1 MNPMATVD
9 DLLSDA
15 LQLPPK
21 ERARLAHELLLSLE
35 TDGEDSDANTEWAR
49 ELERRAQ
56 EVIGGEVEL
65 VSPEEAR
72 RQVNEHLE
80 RLRRE
85 R

>member
-1 MNPMATVD
+1 MIPMATAD
-9 DLLSDA
+9 ELLSDA
-15 LQLPPK
+15 LRLPPE

-35 TDGEDSDANTEWAR
+35 SDGEDSEAEAEWAR

-56 EVIGGEVEL
+56 EVIGGKVEL

-72 RQVNEHLE
+72 RQVAEHLE

>member
-1 MNPMATVD
+1 MATVD